1 MFDLDELAR
10 LKDLGAWRVKYAD
23 GSEVEFALGQQLGA
37 MRGETLTRA
46 MGALAAEEMQQ
57 GGTSPIEGMPSRA
70 EMRREAEKLAPG
82 AEGVVAP

>member
-1 MFDLDELAR
+1 MFDLEELAR

-23 GSEVEFALGQQLGA
+23 GSEVEFALGQTA
-37 MRGETLTRA
+37 MRGETLARA